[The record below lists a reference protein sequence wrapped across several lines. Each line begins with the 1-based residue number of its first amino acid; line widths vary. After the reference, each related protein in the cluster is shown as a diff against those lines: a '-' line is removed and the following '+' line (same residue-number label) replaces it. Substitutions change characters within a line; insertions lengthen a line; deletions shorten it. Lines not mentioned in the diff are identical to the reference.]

1 MEPAAGGG
9 SAGGGTWQAMVDGG
23 RLMIGAALPLK
34 HLVAR

>member
-1 MEPAAGGG
+1 LAGE
-9 SAGGGTWQAMVDGG
+9 GTWPAMVDGG